1 MESGGENMNV
11 GPMGMLGGAAG
22 SPLSQSQG
30 TDVNKAQQ
38 DTTDQSRKATSENK
52 AEQASGVGQTEHD
65 EEASDRD
72 ADGRRPWE
80 IGGRSPEDTGDDQ
93 ANESE
98 TPQQSKD
105 PSGTRGGQLDVSG

>member
-1 MESGGENMNV
+1 MSV

-30 TDVNKAQQ
+30 NDVNKTQQ
-38 DTTDQSRKATSENK
+38 ETTDQSRKASSEDK

-65 EEASDRD
+65 EQASDRD

-80 IGGRSPEDTGDDQ
+80 IGGPPGEEEPAEGAPED
-93 ANESE
+93 EKR
-98 TPQQSKD
+98 QSKD
-105 PSGTRGGQLDVSG
+105 PSHTRGGQLDVSG